1 MQKPFRIAM
10 LLILAITGVWLLAD
24 DAVKTAVISAL
35 TLCARS
41 VIPALFPFMVISSLL
56 LALGLGELLAPPLG
70 GLMAV
75 YGIGSAGSAALVLG
89 LVGGYPTGAAA
100 AARLYRDGLL
110 TREETERLLSFCNN
124 ANPAFLIGVLGKG
137 LFGSFRAGL
146 WLWMIHIAAALISGL
161 LVGRSPTGYRR
172 SHAVP
177 PAAIRT
183 VSLPAAFVTAVQT
196 ALRNVLSVCAF
207 VTVFSVLSLPL
218 RGLGSILAPLFTGM
232 LELFSA
238 LPLLPDTSVGFVLA
252 AGLSGWGGL
261 SVLSQTAA
269 LTADTDLSLR
279 RCAAGKA
286 VQGILCGLLAF
297 LCRDFVFTA

>member
-100 AARLYRDGLL
+100 AARLYRDKLL

-161 LVGRSPTGYRR
+161 LVGRTPTGYRR
-172 SHAVP
+172 SPAAP
-177 PAAIRT
+177 PAAIRAI
-183 VSLPAAFVTAVQT
+183 SLPAAFVTAVQT

-218 RGLGSILAPLFTGM
+218 RSLGSIAAPLFTGI

-238 LPLLPDTSVGFVLA
+238 LPLLPDTAVGFVLA

-297 LCRDFVFTA
+297 LCQGFVFVA